1 MVIRSDSTRTT
12 WGLAS
17 DLSSSTSRSARL
29 RVVGAEDLSATTFST
44 RSSPPRTTCLTT
56 FWPPGAPI
64 SLTSLTPRSVQASEI
79 SAGSTVVISGL
90 YYMPKICRES
100 VLLCAFWWIS
110 AQRTAD
116 ATIASVV
123 RAAPTADGRRMDQ
136 SMTIM
141 ADPTFMMTRRGQEW
155 LRRAAVN
162 ARPYVVRCSRAYV
175 AATSS
180 QPSPGGHDPYWL
192 RSALATRTPDR
203 RLYGDMPNMLNLVS
217 WQPDTV
223 ASLRLDRFQI
233 AGCRSDR
240 RYLVW
245 SSGWRLARCA

>member
-1 MVIRSDSTRTT
+1 
-12 WGLAS
+12 
-17 DLSSSTSRSARL
+17 
-29 RVVGAEDLSATTFST
+29 
-44 RSSPPRTTCLTT
+44 
-56 FWPPGAPI
+56 
-64 SLTSLTPRSVQASEI
+64 
-79 SAGSTVVISGL
+79 
-90 YYMPKICRES
+90 
-100 VLLCAFWWIS
+100 
-110 AQRTAD
+110 
-116 ATIASVV
+116 
-123 RAAPTADGRRMDQ
+123 
-136 SMTIM
+136 MTIM

-223 ASLRLDRFQI
+223 ASLRLDRFQSPDVEVI
-233 AGCRSDR
+233 GDIWSGLVAGDWLVARRPVTFDALVQAGVTIVTYGPGDYHDAFATATSDLTVDLAEALDR
-240 RYLVW
+240 RIRFIANVIRQGDRFGRPALSLYD
-245 SSGWRLARCA
+245 SGRGAYR